1 MTPSEAQDAERQ
13 EEQPDQRRQDEHDQG
28 QGQGQGPAD
37 HQQDAPENERGHG
50 STSGFKHLR
59 HPESPNPALNS
70 DPTASGQILLPRL
83 FLHSF
88 SANRFSRGWSG

>member
-13 EEQPDQRRQDEHDQG
+13 EEQPDQRRQDEHD